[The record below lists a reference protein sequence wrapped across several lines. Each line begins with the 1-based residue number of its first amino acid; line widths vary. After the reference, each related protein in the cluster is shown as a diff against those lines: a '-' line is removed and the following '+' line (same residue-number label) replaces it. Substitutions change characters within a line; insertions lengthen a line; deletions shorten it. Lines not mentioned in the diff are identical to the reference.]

1 MQNSLTEAELPEET
15 SQSRRAV
22 SCNGMS
28 ITLLRN
34 IIFYLFII
42 ISGLFTLI
50 PYVIFSVY
58 ELDSAMNISFNNK
71 YLILIFAV
79 IFYFLFKN
87 KLFNFKSD
95 TKFFK
100 PILRVCLFIFGVF
113 IIWMFSISIITNS
126 SLIFNSL
133 FGKQK
138 TINVKSIVL
147 DTEKTKSKNGTI
159 HNYITIEIPE
169 IKRKVKIKVKKEYQI
184 NDIYTDTLKLGS
196 LNMVYKYK

>member
-1 MQNSLTEAELPEET
+1 
-15 SQSRRAV
+15 
-22 SCNGMS
+22 
-28 ITLLRN
+28 
-34 IIFYLFII
+34 
-42 ISGLFTLI
+42 
-50 PYVIFSVY
+50 
-58 ELDSAMNISFNNK
+58 
-71 YLILIFAV
+71 
-79 IFYFLFKN
+79 
-87 KLFNFKSD
+87 
-95 TKFFK
+95 
-100 PILRVCLFIFGVF
+100 
-113 IIWMFSISIITNS
+113 MFSISIITNS